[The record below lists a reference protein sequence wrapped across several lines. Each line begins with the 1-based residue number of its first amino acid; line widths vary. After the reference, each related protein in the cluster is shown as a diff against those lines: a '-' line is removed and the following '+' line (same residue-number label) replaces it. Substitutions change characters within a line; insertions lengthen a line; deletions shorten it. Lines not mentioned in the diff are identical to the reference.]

1 MPTITPK
8 RIAEFIEPFYVK
20 PGRRV
25 RLARDFD
32 PAGTRQVDKKEAKEI
47 LAEGV
52 GLLAEYQ
59 DRLYAQGTHGLVVVL
74 QAMDA
79 AGKDGCIS
87 HVMSGVNPQGC
98 RVTSFKH
105 PGGAELGH
113 EFLWRSMQVL
123 PERGQIGIFNR
134 SYYED
139 VLIVRVHPEL
149 LQTEGL
155 KLGDDPDKF
164 WKERYR
170 SICGVERHLGANHV
184 HVLKFFLHLSK
195 EEQCK
200 RFLARIDEPEKNWK
214 FSQADM
220 DERGYWDE
228 YRRAYEVCLSETSTD
243 DAPWFIIPA
252 DDKLSAR
259 LIVSKIVLEK
269 MDSLDLAFPTASE
282 ARKAELKAIRAQLAP

>member
-1 MPTITPK
+1 MPK
-8 RIAEFIEPFYVK
+8 DKIAIY
-20 PGRRV
+20 
-25 RLARDFD
+25 
-32 PAGTRQVDKKEAKEI
+32 TKKFRAKENKKVD
-47 LAEGV
+47 LAKWPTRIKPVYGSNEEYHA
-52 GLLAEYQ
+52 LLAHHVEQ
-59 DRLYAQGTHGLVVVL
+59 LSDMQQKLYADNSHALL
-74 QAMDA
+74 LIFQAMDA

-113 EFLWRSMQVL
+113 EFLWRSMQAL

-170 SICGVERHLGANHV
+170 SIRGVERHLGANHV
-184 HVLKFFLHLSK
+184 HVLKFFLHMSK

>member
-1 MPTITPK
+1 MPK
-8 RIAEFIEPFYVK
+8 DKIAIATKKFRVK
-20 PGRRV
+20 ENKKV
-25 RLARDFD
+25 DLAKW
-32 PAGTRQVDKKEAKEI
+32 PTLIKPVYSSKEDYHA
-47 LAEGV
+47 
-52 GLLAEYQ
+52 LLAHHVERLSDMQ
-59 DRLYAQGTHGLVVVL
+59 RKLYAGDTHALL
-74 QAMDA
+74 LIFQAMDA

-98 RVTSFKH
+98 QVTSFKH

-113 EFLWRSMQVL
+113 EFLWRSTRVL

-139 VLIVRVHPEL
+139 VLIMRVHPEL
-149 LQTEGL
+149 VQTEGL
-155 KLGDDPDKF
+155 ELGDDPDKF

-170 SICGVERHLGANHV
+170 SIRGLERHLAANNV

-195 EEQCK
+195 EEQRN

-220 DERGYWDE
+220 AERGYWDE
-228 YRRAYEVCLSETSTD
+228 YRHAYEACLSETSTGD
-243 DAPWFIIPA
+243 SPWFVIPA

-259 LIVSKIVLEK
+259 LIVSRIVLEK
-269 MDSLDLAFPTASE
+269 TDALNLSYPTVSE
-282 ARKAELKAIRAQLAP
+282 ARKTELKAIRAQLTP